1 MGCEEK
7 GEFPNSFLG
16 HRLTRSHIVWMK
28 GLLETHVF
36 PNNLYVYQLERFLA
50 PVDATGHDL
59 NQEHWIFY
67 WRIELVLQ
75 VAHRA
80 TNLVTSPLRLTLLA

>member
-1 MGCEEK
+1 
-7 GEFPNSFLG
+7 
-16 HRLTRSHIVWMK
+16 MK

-80 TNLVTSPLRLTLLA
+80 TNVDPSGMTSFVLRLKKYGR